1 MSHEELK
8 AENARLK
15 AEVERLK
22 EGNECLDQMHE
33 KEMARSAFLCEEV
46 NRTTAWGRGLES
58 DLSWARAELLMVKA
72 EVERLTEGHSTDFV
86 RAEMYRHLLDENAKL
101 KEEVMRMRNDDYKEG
116 DILQKCCEHQ
126 KNRIERLKAEVER
139 LTKAGDE
146 LHIFLISYIVKGR
159 ISSSYLNELDDNWNA
174 AKEGKQP

>member
-1 MSHEELK
+1 MKPIPLEVTMMKIIGELK

-72 EVERLTEGHSTDFV
+72 EVERLKNNVAYLDKK
-86 RAEMYRHLLDENAKL
+86 LDE
-101 KEEVMRMRNDDYKEG
+101 
-116 DILQKCCEHQ
+116 
-126 KNRIERLKAEVER
+126 
-139 LTKAGDE
+139 
-146 LHIFLISYIVKGR
+146 
-159 ISSSYLNELDDNWNA
+159 ELDGPKA
-174 AKEGKQP
+174 

>member
-1 MSHEELK
+1 MSDFYEGRMIPLKIADMAIINCNKEIEKLQIENDRLKALTVEMDKTINISQSGCRELKAEVERLTDFTTRTIIPNEELE

-58 DLSWARAELLMVKA
+58 NLSWARAELLMVKA
-72 EVERLTEGHSTDFV
+72 EVERLTEDKQQLEARLDF
-86 RAEMYRHLLDENAKL
+86 LENP
-101 KEEVMRMRNDDYKEG
+101 R
-116 DILQKCCEHQ
+116 
-126 KNRIERLKAEVER
+126 
-139 LTKAGDE
+139 
-146 LHIFLISYIVKGR
+146 S
-159 ISSSYLNELDDNWNA
+159 
-174 AKEGKQP
+174 